1 MSNGTNTLNATNGS
15 ISLTGNSTNGTGLFL
30 GGNKTLSASNG
41 SINLTG
47 SSTSGVG
54 LYLGERNSTNAFTAT
69 NGSINLNGVSVAK
82 SAIEI
87 RGNNTLTA
95 DNINLTGN
103 STKSFGIDAQ
113 DGANTLNATN
123 GSINLT

>member
-1 MSNGTNTLNATNGS
+1 
-15 ISLTGNSTNGTGLFL
+15 
-30 GGNKTLSASNG
+30 
-41 SINLTG
+41 G

-54 LYLGERNSTNAFTAT
+54 LYLGENNSTNTLTAT
-69 NGSINLNGVSVAK
+69 NGNISLNGVSETR

-103 STKSFGIDAQ
+103 STNGMGIDVWG
-113 DGANTLNATN
+113 GAN
-123 GSINLT
+123 